1 MSFRH
6 VVLLTFK
13 DGTTDA
19 ERDAVV
25 AALRTLPPVISSLR
39 SYVVGVDAGMSEGN
53 ASIAVVADFDDVD
66 GFIQYRDDPEHQ
78 RIIAELIRPILA
90 ARAAVQHRVDR

>member
-19 ERDAVV
+19 ERDAFVG
-25 AALRTLPPVISSLR
+25 ALRTLPSVISSLR
-39 SYVVGVDAGMSEGN
+39 SYVIGIDAGMSEGN
-53 ASIAVVADFDDVD
+53 SSMAVVADFDDVD
-66 GFIQYRDDPEHQ
+66 GYVQYRDDPEHQ
-78 RIIAELIRPILA
+78 RIIAELLRPILA
-90 ARAAVQHRVDR
+90 DRRAVQHHVD